1 MLGLFMLLIEFKLV
15 LVNLRKVKEI
25 LSFQFVSGKIYFSF
39 HPKLRFLFS
48 RLTDCVQ
55 KGERNIIYMMISYC
69 VYERGLV
76 IH

>member
-15 LVNLRKVKEI
+15 LKKGERNI
-25 LSFQFVSGKIYFSF
+25 IFQFVCRKIYFSF
-39 HPKLRFLFS
+39 HRKLRFLFS

-55 KGERNIIYMMISYC
+55 KGERNIIHMMISYC